1 MVWNRKLCQLPEVP
15 SSGPPELWYY
25 LYKLYF
31 SYLWWHRIYTCF
43 SHWSQT
49 RNKTFFYVSQNIYI
63 VYFFQSH
70 FQQQNILTRIK
81 KIGPIWTKIIYR
93 LPWIFYYCTFPFKL
107 LFHSVC
113 IYCHFDLSKG
123 LIISFLDSSSPSR
136 YKENFFMINGTFPW
150 TSIYILMEICLQWS
164 TKYGPLEN
172 IYFFREIDFTKF
184 LVIFSV
190 KSR

>member
-1 MVWNRKLCQLPEVP
+1 MKPEVV
-15 SSGPPELWYY
+15 SITGSTIIWTTRIVILFIQI
-25 LYKLYF
+25 YF

-49 RNKTFFYVSQNIYI
+49 TNMTFFMSPKIYI

-93 LPWIFYYCTFPFKL
+93 PPWIFYYCTFPFKL

-123 LIISFLDSSSPSR
+123 LIISFLDSSSSSR
-136 YKENFFMINGTFPW
+136 YKENSSW
-150 TSIYILMEICLQWS
+150 LMEHF
-164 TKYGPLEN
+164 LEPP
-172 IYFFREIDFTKF
+172 F
-184 LVIFSV
+184 IFWWRSV
-190 KSR
+190 FNEVQNMDL